1 MTGYVGY
8 YNNSPIMTP
17 YIPNVLSDEQNRN
30 SSYAPGNEGLC
41 LLPSEGGISALGAY
55 DCWNNIPPSALPHK
69 AHGATSQF
77 HSSLKQI
84 PYHEHEGYPY
94 ANSSPSWPHH
104 SQRDVSA
111 LPPYFP
117 LGEIGAAPSS
127 WSPNSA
133 DLQTPDLGF
142 SSPALSDDCQN
153 VFDLQFGHSIS
164 SASTE
169 SISQNMSY
177 SSLPQDRS
185 RHQGISSRFPS
196 GSHEVIQHVP
206 LKKPAPSA
214 SRAND
219 SDDAAQRRRYPCLV
233 AGCGRRFT
241 SQYTLKVHT
250 EAHKP
255 KPRVSFPCTL
265 GCNEWFSRQ
274 HDRLRHEVAK
284 HNKICEFSCDVCGR
298 FFSTAKTLGN
308 HRCPLAQ
315 GETRWVHH

>member
-1 MTGYVGY
+1 MKGY
-8 YNNSPIMTP
+8 
-17 YIPNVLSDEQNRN
+17 
-30 SSYAPGNEGLC
+30 A
-41 LLPSEGGISALGAY
+41 
-55 DCWNNIPPSALPHK
+55 
-69 AHGATSQF
+69 
-77 HSSLKQI
+77 
-84 PYHEHEGYPY
+84 Y
-94 ANSSPSWPHH
+94 ANSPPSWPHH
-104 SQRDVSA
+104 SERDVST

-117 LGEIGAAPSS
+117 VGEIGAAPSS

-153 VFDLQFGHSIS
+153 VFDLQFGHSIN

-185 RHQGISSRFPS
+185 RHQGISSHFPS

-206 LKKPAPSA
+206 LKKPVSSS